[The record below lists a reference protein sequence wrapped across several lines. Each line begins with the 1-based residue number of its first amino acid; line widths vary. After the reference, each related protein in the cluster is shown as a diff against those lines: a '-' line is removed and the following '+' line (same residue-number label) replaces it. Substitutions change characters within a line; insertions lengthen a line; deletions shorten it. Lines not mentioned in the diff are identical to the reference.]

1 MTKILR
7 DKETVN
13 ALIRAFNTS
22 RVTVLAALD
31 CKTNSELANR
41 IRGAALK
48 MGCQVK
54 KGERIVI
61 IK

>member
-48 MGCQVK
+48 MGC
-54 KGERIVI
+54 
-61 IK
+61 